1 MPFLK
6 NIIFALCLTINLGN
20 ENHKIYIKP
29 STYLMPEAVFTNQ
42 ANLDLVR
49 KNKLMRI
56 NPPCIRIFSNETRE
70 ISKKQYQVNI
80 LLPDVACWLE
90 KMTSDRKRNSLGQK
104 SWDIRFRIVKE
115 NKLVSPFPETLA
127 CRNYKN

>member
-29 STYLMPEAVFTNQ
+29 STYLMPEEVFTNQ
-42 ANLDLVR
+42 ANLELVR

-56 NPPCIRIFSNETRE
+56 NPSCIMIFSNATRE
-70 ISKKQYQVNI
+70 ISKKQYQVNV
-80 LLPDVACWLE
+80 LLPDVASWLD
-90 KMTSDRKRNSLGQK
+90 KMTSDRKRNNLRQNN
-104 SWDIRFRIVKE
+104 WNIRFGIVKE
-115 NKLVSPFPETLA
+115 NKRVFPFPETLA
-127 CRNYKN
+127 CRNYNN